1 MALRIFVSLT
11 LRRNDLRSKLLRLE
25 EIESEI
31 ARLAHRIGAS
41 DDVLPTFGFSEQSGR
56 PHIEV
61 DGSGYHYV
69 VAERGEEFKRLTT
82 QYLDDLL
89 YNIFQSVTFTLALDY
104 ELKHRIES
112 QDCRRIAFQQQ
123 IELLSALAP
132 EWARRSELEH
142 IQILRD
148 HPFDDDASVRATLT
162 KKLRDQ
168 GHTPED
174 AWRLACNKYPEPG
187 R

>member
-1 MALRIFVSLT
+1 MSYAVED
-11 LRRNDLRSKLLRLE
+11 DLRSKLLRLKQ
-25 EIESEI
+25 IESEVE
-31 ARLAHRIGAS
+31 RLALRIGAS
-41 DDVLPTFGFSEQSGR
+41 NNVLPTFGFSEQFGR

-69 VAERGEEFKRLTT
+69 VAERGEELKRLTT
-82 QYLDDLL
+82 QSLDDLL
-89 YNIFQSVTFTLALDY
+89 YNVFQSVTFTLAVAY

-112 QDCRRIAFQQQ
+112 QDCRRIMFQQQ
-123 IELLSALAP
+123 IELLSALSP

-148 HPFDDDASVRATLT
+148 NPFDDDASVRARLT
-162 KKLRDQ
+162 KELRDQ